1 MVSEESLILCFSNLG
16 CDISDKSV
24 IDKCIQLCHDYNIDE
39 EKFVELWVA
48 YTIPHS
54 LDIDPTINN
63 LIKFEKEDLEKNN
76 KCSLDVPTQVVSNI
90 HIDIQ
95 SNTEIT
101 GKNVLDIYSSGEYP
115 TLKQTKR
122 ARSPTAE
129 TESNNKLRAVG
140 HTFTP
145 LNYTS
150 QSDVPIRAPSTTVRG
165 KVLLLFGPAIK
176 NWKKQNEH
184 DVSIV
189 KADNSH
195 IPKGAL
201 YMFEMFSNQ
210 GAILTMHCQS
220 FGERLCYAWNA
231 IEPPNSNIRYIRN
244 IAPIKPVVFRTWGR
258 LFITAEKPSGRKI
271 VMLEGTKRLKI
282 QKQAPIL
289 HLNLKGIKHYSVFTG
304 QIVAV
309 EGIITTEDT
318 LTVNKLFVKGYAPLF
333 DVPKISKDIKI
344 YVAAGPFTPSDNLN
358 YQPLWDLM
366 ERVVEDEPNM
376 LILVGPFVE
385 YTHPEIKKC
394 SLKETFQDFF
404 DTLLTKILQHL
415 QGKSTRIILVPS
427 NRDVHHHPVFP
438 TPEFVLNTNKLGSST
453 TNICSM
459 PDPCIINVD
468 GLHIGVT
475 SVDVL
480 RHLGQ
485 QEVSNTPGMDRLGRL
500 AEHVLSQSSFYPVY
514 PPPPGLNLDTRLWK
528 QYACFERQPHVLI
541 LPSDVRH
548 YCKPLNEC
556 LVLNPERLQK
566 YICAKL
572 CVRPMN
578 NGKWDPNRVS
588 CEIVKV

>member
-1 MVSEESLILCFSNLG
+1 MASNRDATACLSAKSRG
-16 CDISDKSV
+16 VGVYYSV
-24 IDKCIQLCHDYNIDE
+24 ICRL
-39 EKFVELWVA
+39 
-48 YTIPHS
+48 T
-54 LDIDPTINN
+54 
-63 LIKFEKEDLEKNN
+63 
-76 KCSLDVPTQVVSNI
+76 
-90 HIDIQ
+90 
-95 SNTEIT
+95 
-101 GKNVLDIYSSGEYP
+101 
-115 TLKQTKR
+115 QTKR

>member
-48 YTIPHS
+48 YTIPRS

-101 GKNVLDIYSSGEYP
+101 GKNVLDIYSSGECP

-165 KVLLLFGPAIK
+165 KVLLLFGPAIQ

-404 DTLLTKILQHL
+404 DTLLTKILQYL

-438 TPEFVLNTNKLGSST
+438 TPEFILNTNKLGSNT